1 MFQEEGVE
9 PTMDEGNADVL
20 ARLKGP
26 ALAIFMA
33 VARDVEPSPD
43 ELQTITGWGRGA
55 TYAALRRLAK
65 AGWIARSRRG
75 TWRLTAAGRVA
86 WWELVGGRGAGAGSV
101 PDDGTDIHRGEAA
114 VTDDGTDI
122 HRQWTAVPDGDTDIH
137 RQWTAVPDGD
147 TDGGRSVTRNVTDIH
162 RGEAA
167 MTDSGTDI
175 HREWISVTDY
185 GTGRQRSVTRNGT
198 AQSRGVTRNG
208 TGPPHDHD
216 HDDDQG
222 DDDSNPQIII
232 KALKAI
238 KFDHPEPWLR
248 RVDRRL
254 VMPWVR
260 YLQQNPGKH
269 RSPAG
274 YLRECVENGDLPHER
289 RSRRRVRDPCPACGR
304 SYWSD
309 TGDCLVCA
317 GVIKC

>member
-1 MFQEEGVE
+1 
-9 PTMDEGNADVL
+9 
-20 ARLKGP
+20 
-26 ALAIFMA
+26 
-33 VARDVEPSPD
+33 
-43 ELQTITGWGRGA
+43 
-55 TYAALRRLAK
+55 
-65 AGWIARSRRG
+65 
-75 TWRLTAAGRVA
+75 
-86 WWELVGGRGAGAGSV
+86 
-101 PDDGTDIHRGEAA
+101 
-114 VTDDGTDI
+114 
-122 HRQWTAVPDGDTDIH
+122 
-137 RQWTAVPDGD
+137 
-147 TDGGRSVTRNVTDIH
+147 
-162 RGEAA
+162 
-167 MTDSGTDI
+167 
-175 HREWISVTDY
+175 
-185 GTGRQRSVTRNGT
+185 
-198 AQSRGVTRNG
+198 VTRNG